1 MEPTK
6 EKNQEIWI
14 DAIMYG
20 FVIFV
25 VLVFAVL
32 TAALSKWIFL

>member
-1 MEPTK
+1 MEPTN
-6 EKNQEIWI
+6 EKNQEIWL